1 MAPATEESAE
11 VVTIGADI
19 EAFGAVDAEAN
30 AGHSDFEDFAFVDA
44 DAAGGAFDCFAL
56 ASEFIERDAVFFD
69 SRNHGGNLFKLAGK
83 LLEGGFDGGGIQVG
97 DRFGFEDFALGILGI
112 GGLS

>member
-11 VVTIGADI
+11 VVTIGTDI

-44 DAAGGAFDCFAL
+44 NTSWGAFDCFAL
-56 ASEFIERDAVFFD
+56 ASEFVQGDAVFLD
-69 SRNHGGNLFKLAGK
+69 SGNHGGDLFKLAGK

>member
-44 DAAGGAFDCFAL
+44 DAAWGAFDCFAF
-56 ASEFIERDAVFFD
+56 ASEFVEGDAVFLD
-69 SRNHGGNLFKLAGK
+69 SGNHGGNLFKLAGK
-83 LLEGGFDGGGIQVG
+83 LLEGGFDSGGIQVG

>member
-1 MAPATEESAE
+1 MAPATEERAE
-11 VVTIGADI
+11 VVAVGADI

-44 DAAGGAFDCFAL
+44 NTSWGAFDCFAL
-56 ASEFIERDAVFFD
+56 ASEFVEGDAVFLD
-69 SRNHGGNLFKLAGK
+69 SGNHGGNLFKLAGK
-83 LLEGGFDGGGIQVG
+83 LLEGGFDSGGIQVG
-97 DRFGFEDFALGILGI
+97 DGFGFEDFALGILGI

>member
-11 VVTIGADI
+11 VVAVGADI

-44 DAAGGAFDCFAL
+44 DAAWGAFDCFAF
-56 ASEFIERDAVFFD
+56 ASEFVQGDAVFLD
-69 SRNHGGNLFKLAGK
+69 S
-83 LLEGGFDGGGIQVG
+83 
-97 DRFGFEDFALGILGI
+97 
-112 GGLS
+112 

>member
-1 MAPATEESAE
+1 MAPATEESAK

-19 EAFGAVDAEAN
+19 ETFGAVDAEAN
-30 AGHSDFEDFAFVDA
+30 AGHGDFENFAFVDA
-44 DAAGGAFDCFAL
+44 DATWGAFDCFAF
-56 ASEFIERDAVFFD
+56 ASEFIEGDTIFLD
-69 SRNHGGNLFKLAGK
+69 GGNHGGNLFKFAGK